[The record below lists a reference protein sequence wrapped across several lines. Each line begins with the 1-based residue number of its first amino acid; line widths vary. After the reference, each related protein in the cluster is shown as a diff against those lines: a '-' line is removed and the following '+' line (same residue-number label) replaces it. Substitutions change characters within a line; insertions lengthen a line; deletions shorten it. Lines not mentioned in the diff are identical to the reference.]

1 MNTSRREFLGL
12 SLGAAA
18 LAGCTGPKAFWGS
31 GCAAPMQGFACAPLK
46 EIRVGVVG
54 VGMRGW
60 RAVRRLS
67 MLPNVKVTAMC
78 DLFADRL
85 AKEQAWLKENNRPPA
100 AEYVG
105 PEAYKALCDSDG
117 VDVVYNCTPWQVHV
131 EIGLYALRA
140 GKHSLIEVPAAMTVD
155 DCWELVETAEKT
167 KLHCMQLENCCYGE
181 EELLAISL
189 CRHNVLGTL
198 THAECAYIHDRR
210 QGIFNDE
217 YPDHWRMKWN
227 IDHAGNQYPTHGLV
241 PACQCLDVNRG
252 DRMDYLVSMDSLG
265 GAYEEYAKEVFA
277 EATKDAWKRDVK
289 FKMANMNN
297 TLVRTAKGRT
307 ILIQHDVATARPYS
321 RIDLVSGTKGIFYGF
336 PMRIHAETEGMPKAQ
351 HHTQFDPEMTERL
364 RKEYEHPLWKTANK
378 IAAEVGGHGG
388 MDYIMDLR
396 WAYCMQ
402 QGMPLDMD
410 VYDLATTCS
419 ICELSEK
426 SVGRRSAPVDVPDF
440 TRGGWEHATPLGL
453 VDVDLEKMGF
463 SRDRIVSGAAEMKI

>member
-18 LAGCTGPKAFWGS
+18 LAGCTGPKAFWGV

-67 MLPNVKVTAMC
+67 MLPNVKVAAMC

-140 GKHSLIEVPAAMTVD
+140 GKHSLIEVPAAMTLD

-189 CRHNVLGTL
+189 CRHNFLGTL

-252 DRMDYLVSMDSLG
+252 DRMDYLVSLESNQENFK
-265 GAYEEYAKEVFA
+265 AYMAANLKPDNPRRLSKV
-277 EATKDAWKRDVK
+277 
-289 FKMANMNN
+289 KMADMNS
-297 TLVRTAKGRT
+297 TLIKTAKGRSF
-307 ILIQHDVATARPYS
+307 LIQHDVASPRPYS
-321 RIDLVSGTKGIFYGF
+321 RIQLVTGTKGAICDYPYRVVFEEKPGAGAHQWYG
-336 PMRIHAETEGMPKAQ
+336 EEKA
-351 HHTQFDPEMTERL
+351 
-364 RKEYEHPLWKTANK
+364 KEVREKYRHPLWKTVGELAK
-378 IAAEVGGHGG
+378 RVGGHGG
-388 MDYIMDLR
+388 MDFIMDTR
-396 WAYCMQ
+396 WVYCLQ
-402 QGMPLDMD
+402 QGLPIDMD
-410 VYDLATTCS
+410 VYDLAATCCL
-419 ICELSEK
+419 CELTETSADNR
-426 SVGRRSAPVDVPDF
+426 GRTCDIPDF
-440 TRGGWEHATPLGL
+440 TRGAWKTYKPLGI
-453 VDVDLEKMGF
+453 VDVDLAKMGLK
-463 SRDRIVSGAAEMKI
+463 DANVKKAEGQISV